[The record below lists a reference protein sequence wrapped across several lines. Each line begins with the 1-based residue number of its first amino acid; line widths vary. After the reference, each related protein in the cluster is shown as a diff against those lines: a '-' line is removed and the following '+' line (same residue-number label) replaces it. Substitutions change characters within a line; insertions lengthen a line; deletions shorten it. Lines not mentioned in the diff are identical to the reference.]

1 MAWGL
6 SPGWT
11 QASQG
16 HVAGHVSLMPG
27 SPRQPCLLQSTG
39 PRAGASRT
47 LALCT
52 PALTLPRGLRE
63 FSTAPVFSLVS
74 PRFSGLRRTT
84 LIPALSAAGGEAPAA
99 LHPTCQLTAQA
110 RPSDGSQV
118 PPLTP
123 QGPHCLLCPLFLEPW
138 GSAGPLPNLGPSS
151 GQSQSVGHY
160 AKAAQEAPWVARWAL
175 TGPPQDP
182 HLRAMTPKEQN

>member
-84 LIPALSAAGGEAPAA
+84 LIPALSAAGGRPLQLCTLLASLLPRQGPLMGPRSLRSLPRAHTAFCVPCSWSPGAA
-99 LHPTCQLTAQA
+99 LGFSPTWVLHQ
-110 RPSDGSQV
+110 
-118 PPLTP
+118 
-123 QGPHCLLCPLFLEPW
+123 
-138 GSAGPLPNLGPSS
+138 
-151 GQSQSVGHY
+151 
-160 AKAAQEAPWVARWAL
+160 AKASPLVTMQRLPRRLHGWQ
-175 TGPPQDP
+175 GG
-182 HLRAMTPKEQN
+182 H